1 MAFGGLTEDRPSE
14 SVAESQVR
22 TYPVLILREELNF
35 ILMNICRGIFVCLT
49 EDYNVA
55 KQEISPL
62 LLKTISR
69 WTDVQKL

>member
-62 LLKTISR
+62 LLKTIPR